1 MILSCVVPPFQI
13 TQRILSLVAD
23 IMQLVGRF
31 EGMQA
36 PTPQLKLRK
45 AVRVKTVLGSLAIEG
60 NTLTLEQATAVFEGK
75 RIAGPTQ
82 EIQAMKNALAA
93 YDAASLWSPFNE
105 RHFLKAHSLM
115 MKGILPDA
123 GRYRS
128 QGVGVFQGDKI
139 AHVAPP
145 AKRVPELVASL
156 LSWLKT
162 ERSLDRI
169 VASAV
174 VHYELEFIHPFS
186 DGNGRMGRLWQH
198 VILLKRHP
206 AFQWI
211 PTESAVLARQHE
223 YYSVLAESD
232 RAGNST
238 GFIEFSL
245 STIKTG
251 LQELM
256 QGLRPAPLSS
266 KQRLDLAREALG
278 RHWFSRK
285 EYITFWKTLSTATA
299 SRDLRQGVE
308 STSLLKVGDKASARY
323 RYK

>member
-1 MILSCVVPPFQI
+1 MVPLFQI
-13 TQRILSLVAD
+13 THRILALVGE

-36 PTPQLKLRK
+36 PQPQLKLRK
-45 AVRVKTVLGSLAIEG
+45 AVRVRTVHGSLAIEG

-75 RIAGPTQ
+75 RVAGPTQ
-82 EIQAMKNALAA
+82 GIQAMTNALTA

-105 RHFLKAHSLM
+105 GHFLKAHSLM
-115 MKGILPDA
+115 MKSILPDA
-123 GRYRS
+123 GRYRCK
-128 QGVGVFQGDKI
+128 GVGIFQGDKV

-145 AKRVPELVASL
+145 AKRVPQLVASL
-156 LSWLKT
+156 LAWLKA

-211 PTESAVLARQHE
+211 PTESAVLARQQE
-223 YYSVLAESD
+223 YDSVLAACD

-238 GFIEFSL
+238 AFIEFSL

-251 LQELM
+251 LEEFMQE
-256 QGLRPAPLSS
+256 LRPAPLST
-266 KQRLDLAREALG
+266 QLRLDLARQVLG
-278 RHWFSRK
+278 GQWFSRK
-285 EYITFWKTLSTATA
+285 EYLAHWKTLSSATA
-299 SRDLRQGVE
+299 SRDLRHGVE
-308 STSLLKVGDKASARY
+308 SSCLRKEGDKALARY
-323 RYK
+323 KYQ